1 MHVTEPQEALAGLS
15 AVGVLTRA
23 LPLLPSTALG
33 LPVSLVSRLLLG
45 EKRLGRL
52 FAAQYIS
59 SGGLAAPLLDRC
71 LRAHPCG
78 SPSTLDY
85 RRASGFSLHSDESVL
100 NLCWGAAGEC
110 LKASRAPQ

>member
-1 MHVTEPQEALAGLS
+1 M
-15 AVGVLTRA
+15 LTRT

-71 LRAHPCG
+71 LRACPYG
-78 SPSTLDY
+78 SSSTLDLCT
-85 RRASGFSLHSDESVL
+85 ASEFSLHGDEMV
-100 NLCWGAAGEC
+100 
-110 LKASRAPQ
+110 Q